1 MQKYTV
7 TTLKEELVKIII
19 ETPLQEVYWETI
31 GYSERPKPGS
41 LISDLFKLLVG
52 KKSLREQK
60 LYNFIFLE
68 LIILAIFDIAVWFE
82 KRNRDYLFNAVFI
95 AILVT
100 EISSIMSQDQLRGSF
115 FKGIREAIEY
125 ISLGFNSY
133 KHNDP
138 INAFSKRLE
147 NIQSESEASDQKIES
162 IRNGFKNLFQT
173 PTTLS
178 GKSLL
183 LSYPDLDAHF
193 FKYYE
198 KEQFDLSNDSPTENP
213 IGKGFNRDDLK
224 FATEMLFY
232 KKK

>member
-1 MQKYTV
+1 MKEYTL
-7 TTLKEELVKIII
+7 TTLKEELVKIIT
-19 ETPLQEVYWETI
+19 ETPLQEGYWETI

-41 LISDLFKLLVG
+41 FISDIFKLLVG
-52 KKSLREQK
+52 KKSLNEQR

-68 LIILAIFDIAVWFE
+68 LLILAIFDIAAWLE

-100 EISSIMSQDQLRGSF
+100 EISAVMSQDQLRGSF
-115 FKGIREAIEY
+115 FKDIRDAIEY
-125 ISLGFNSY
+125 ISLGINSY
-133 KHNDP
+133 KHNNPVNEID
-138 INAFSKRLE
+138 KRLK
-147 NIQSESEASDQKIES
+147 NIQSISEVSADKIEN
-162 IRNGFKNLFQT
+162 IRNGFVHLFES

-213 IGKGFNRDDLK
+213 VGKGYNREDLK

-232 KKK
+232 KK